1 MGRRDALP
9 MYYYPTYTPYLWY
22 KRIRHGG
29 TMWTIGVS
37 LSGKRSPDTV
47 PTGMLSED
55 NLLASSSGF

>member
-1 MGRRDALP
+1 

-47 PTGMLSED
+47 PTGMFSEA